1 MAAPNARVVLDLLR
15 DTKTVI
21 DLKPYFQGRVGDS
34 DSFLPMA
41 VIAAGRAYDLTG
53 KSVIFQG
60 KDFNGEEFTVYGR
73 NDIDRRGDDWGKG
86 RFTFYFPADTFRA
99 SGEWD
104 WAFFRV
110 VDIAQSEL
118 EAGVDP
124 LKTTS
129 IISTLNVKLNVLNGN
144 PQMTIA
150 KKAYH
155 SGMQSALEEVQQFAN
170 DAKQQIRNT
179 ANSLLT
185 DFPDILAKY
194 QTLKALDNSIDEM
207 IKSKQV
213 ATIDD
218 LGTNLIENNI
228 GGLPTPAMYIEK
240 GFYKIHYGYVYLAD
254 LDIVP
259 GQTVDATECEQVALV
274 QTTVLNNIVSQEATV
289 QAKNDYVYKLE
300 RKSTGDTTW
309 SKWHVVT
316 QF

>member
-1 MAAPNARVVLDLLR
+1 MASPNTRVAMDLVR
-15 DTKTVI
+15 DTNVLINLT
-21 DLKPYFQGRVGDS
+21 PYFQGRVGDS
-34 DSFLPMA
+34 NSFLPVA
-41 VIAAGRAYDLTG
+41 FLSDGRATDLTG
-53 KSVIFQG
+53 KDVMFQG
-60 KDFNGEEFTVYGR
+60 NDPNGHPFTVYGHALQ
-73 NDIDRRGDDWGKG
+73 DMHGDSWKRG
-86 RFTFYFPADTFRA
+86 RCTFYFPAETFVVP
-99 SGEWD
+99 GQWD
-104 WAFFRV
+104 SAFFRII
-110 VDIAQSEL
+110 DNKA
-118 EAGVDP
+118 DP
-124 LKTTS
+124 EKSTS
-129 IISTLNVKLNVLNGN
+129 IVSSLNLQLNVL
-144 PQMTIA
+144 PDDVSMEVTR
-150 KKAYH
+150 KAYH
-155 SGMQSALEEVQQFAN
+155 SGLESIIEEFKAYAN
-170 DAKQQIRNT
+170 EKMSVIDNL
-179 ANSLLT
+179 ANELSGKYPEL
-185 DFPDILAKY
+185 IAKY

-213 ATIDD
+213 ATISD

-300 RKSTGDTTW
+300 RKSTSDTTW